1 MPSLASDDP
10 ENPLVAELAETREAL
25 DVARKAQAAV
35 DTRIQQIENEIQ
47 TASAI
52 AEREITNLEQQVKDA
67 EGLERWN
74 EVRDLQTEAAER
86 RNKHAEQINKFE
98 SELGQ
103 LRNERIGLDATRN
116 EHATRLETLKEVAD
130 EYRHGDAISAEQLQ
144 RANELEEKL
153 TRLESE
159 RNELAHR
166 IEEYAPVVEAQREVA
181 SASGSADLSKA
192 YAEQA
197 SDYRAEWQRWLKRLC
212 VAVVVALVAGVIVI
226 LLAHPS
232 DNASNGIV
240 ASRIAIEIL
249 VLGLLVYAVR
259 VTAHQ
264 FRVHRHLEAV
274 CRGKASALQTFSRLV
289 AGPGEA
295 EVRTAVAVAL
305 AQAVFDSSSTGFI
318 DSSEDGV
325 TIVERLAAPVAQ
337 RLSN

>member
-1 MPSLASDDP
+1 MHSFPNDP
-10 ENPLVAELAETREAL
+10 ENPLAAELAESREAL

-74 EVRDLQTEAAER
+74 EVRALQAQAAER
-86 RNKHAEQINKFE
+86 RNKHAQQINKLE
-98 SELGQ
+98 SELGR
-103 LRNERIGLDATRN
+103 LRNERIELEAARA
-116 EHATRLETLKEVAD
+116 EHAARLETLKEVAD
-130 EYRHGDAISAEQLQ
+130 EYRQGDAVSDEQLQ
-144 RANELEEKL
+144 RANELEQKL
-153 TRLESE
+153 TRLEAE

-181 SASGSADLSKA
+181 SASGTAELSKA

-197 SDYRAEWQRWLKRLC
+197 DDYRAEWQRWLKWLC
-212 VAVVVALVAGVIVI
+212 VAASVALVAGVVVI

-232 DNASNGIV
+232 DDASNGTV

-274 CRGKASALQTFSRLV
+274 CRGKASA
-289 AGPGEA
+289 
-295 EVRTAVAVAL
+295 
-305 AQAVFDSSSTGFI
+305 
-318 DSSEDGV
+318 
-325 TIVERLAAPVAQ
+325 
-337 RLSN
+337 

>member
-1 MPSLASDDP
+1 MHSLDS
-10 ENPLVAELAETREAL
+10 ESPLVSELAETREAL
-25 DVARKAQAAV
+25 DAARKALVAT
-35 DTRIQQIENEIQ
+35 DTRIQQKENDLQ

-52 AEREITNLEQQVKDA
+52 GEREIANLEQQSKDA
-67 EGLERWN
+67 EGLERWE
-74 EVRDLQTEAAER
+74 EVRQLQAEAAER
-86 RNKHAEQINKFE
+86 RNQHADQINGLE

-103 LRNERIGLDATRN
+103 LRSERIELEATRA
-116 EHATRLETLKEVAD
+116 EHEARLGMLKEVAD
-130 EYRHGDAISAEQLQ
+130 EYRQREAVSDDQLQ
-144 RANELEEKL
+144 RANELEQKL
-153 TRLESE
+153 TQLEAE
-159 RNELAHR
+159 RNELARR

-181 SASGSADLSKA
+181 SASGSAELSEA

-197 SDYRAEWQRWLKRLC
+197 DDYRDEWQRWLKRLC
-212 VAVVVALVAGVIVI
+212 IAVVVALVAGVVVI

-232 DNASNGIV
+232 DNASKGTV

-274 CRGKASALQTFSRLV
+274 CRSKASALQTFSRLV

-325 TIVERLAAPVAQ
+325 TIVERLTAPVAQ
-337 RLSN
+337 RLSS